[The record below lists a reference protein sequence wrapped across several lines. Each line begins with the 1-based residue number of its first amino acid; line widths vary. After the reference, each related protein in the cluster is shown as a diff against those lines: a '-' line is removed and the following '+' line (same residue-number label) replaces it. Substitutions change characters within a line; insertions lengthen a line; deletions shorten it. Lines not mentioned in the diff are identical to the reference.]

1 MSGKERLKILVV
13 GDVFGNPGRRF
24 LRVVLPP
31 LRREVGA
38 DMVIVNG
45 ENAAGGMGI
54 TEKTAKEVFAAGAD
68 VITTGN
74 HVWKYRK
81 EIVPALINEPRLLR
95 PANYPEGTPG
105 SGHYVHDLG
114 GGLKVAVLNL
124 CGRTF
129 MEPLECPFRT
139 ADLLVEEL
147 RRETPIIVVDFHAE
161 ATSEKQ
167 AMGWYLAGRVTAVL
181 GTHTH
186 VQTADERILPG
197 GTAYITDIGMTGPR
211 DGVIG
216 MRRDRIIERFVTQLP
231 VRFEVADGPSM
242 LNAVLVEVDP
252 GTGKALGIK
261 RIWRDEEAQ
270 GG

>member
-1 MSGKERLKILVV
+1 MSRSGTLRVLFV

-24 LRVVLPP
+24 LKVALPP
-31 LRREVGA
+31 LKQEYQV
-38 DMVIVNG
+38 DLTVVNG

-54 TEKTAKEVFAAGAD
+54 TEKTAKELFSAGAD

-81 EIVPALINEPRLLR
+81 EVLPALIGEPRLLR

-105 SGHYVHDLG
+105 NGCYVHKLV
-114 GGLKVAVLNL
+114 GGLKVAILNL
-124 CGRTF
+124 CGRIF
-129 MEPLECPFRT
+129 MEPLECPFRV
-139 ADLLVEEL
+139 ADIFVEEL
-147 RRETPIIVVDFHAE
+147 IKETPIIVVDFHAE

-167 AMGWYLAGRVTAVL
+167 AMGWYLAGRVSAVL

-197 GTAYITDIGMTGPR
+197 GTAYITDVGMTGPK

-216 MRRDRIIERFVTQLP
+216 VKKECIIERFLTQLP
-231 VRFEVADGPSM
+231 VRFEVADRPSV
-242 LNAVLVEVDP
+242 LNAVLVEIEPEAGRAV
-252 GTGKALGIK
+252 GVK
-261 RIWRDEEAQ
+261 RIWHEEEE
-270 GG
+270 G